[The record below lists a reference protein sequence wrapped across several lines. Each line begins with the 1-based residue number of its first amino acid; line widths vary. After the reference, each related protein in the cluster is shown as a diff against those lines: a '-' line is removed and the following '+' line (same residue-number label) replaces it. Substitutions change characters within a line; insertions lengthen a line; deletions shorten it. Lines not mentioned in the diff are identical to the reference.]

1 MKNRILGSAL
11 MIAGTTIGAGMLA
24 MPLTSAGM
32 GFGMTV
38 FLLVS
43 LWLLLTYTG
52 LLFMEA
58 YQTAKVKDVGVASLA
73 EQYFGMTG
81 RVLATVSL
89 LVLLYALLAAYI
101 TGGGSLLS
109 GVLPT
114 VGDAE
119 STSKIAVLLFTLV
132 LGAFVVIGVKGVD
145 GLTRVLFMGKIVAFF
160 FVLLMMLPKAKLEN
174 LTAVPLDNLLVISA
188 IPIFFTSFGFHVI
201 MGSINSYL
209 EADIRKIRIAVLIG
223 TLIPLTAYLLWQFA
237 THGVL
242 SQNEFV
248 SLLGQDP
255 TLNGL
260 VKATSQITG
269 SPILG
274 EVVRIFSSLAL
285 ITSFLGVAMGIFEG
299 MGDLLKRFN
308 LPNNRPVLTLLT
320 FVPPLAFALFY
331 PNGFIAALGYA
342 GLLFAFY
349 GLILPIGLAWRVR
362 QLHPNLPY
370 RVAGGN
376 VGLLLALIM
385 GVVIMVIPVL
395 IEKGILPAVAG

>member
-1 MKNRILGSAL
+1 MKNKILGSAL
-11 MIAGTTIGAGMLA
+11 IIAGTTIGAGMLA

-38 FLLVS
+38 VLLGG
-43 LWLLLTYTG
+43 LWALLTYTG
-52 LLFMEA
+52 LLFMEV
-58 YQTAKVKDVGVASLA
+58 YQTAKEKEVGVATLA

-81 RVLATVSL
+81 RGLATFSL

-109 GVLPT
+109 GILP
-114 VGDAE
+114 VMGDE
-119 STSKIAVLLFTLV
+119 ETTSKVGILLFTFI
-132 LGAFVVIGVKGVD
+132 LGTFVVIGIKGVD
-145 GLTRVLFMGKIVAFF
+145 GITRLMFLGKIVAFI

-209 EADIRKIRIAVLIG
+209 DADIRKIRLAVLIG
-223 TLIPLTAYLLWQFA
+223 TLIPLSAYLLWQLA

-242 SQNEFV
+242 SQGEFV
-248 SLLGQDP
+248 ALVKQDP

-260 VKATSQITG
+260 VKATAQITG
-269 SPILG
+269 STILG
-274 EVVRIFSSLAL
+274 EAVRLFSALAL

-299 MGDLLKRFN
+299 VGDLLKRFN
-308 LPNNRPVLTLLT
+308 LPSNRVVLTPLT
-320 FVPPLAFALFY
+320 FIPPLVFALFY

-349 GLILPIGLAWRVR
+349 GLILPIGLAWKAR

-376 VGLLLALIM
+376 LGLVIAFVM
-385 GVVIMVIPVL
+385 GIVIIVIPFL

>member
-1 MKNRILGSAL
+1 MKNKILGSAL
-11 MIAGTTIGAGMLA
+11 IIAGTTIGAGMLA

-38 FLLVS
+38 VLLGG
-43 LWLLLTYTG
+43 LWALLTYTG
-52 LLFMEA
+52 LLFMEV
-58 YQTAKVKDVGVASLA
+58 YQTAKEKEVGVATLA

-81 RVLATVSL
+81 RGLATFSL

-109 GVLPT
+109 GILP
-114 VGDAE
+114 VMGDEAT
-119 STSKIAVLLFTLV
+119 TSKVGILLFTFI
-132 LGAFVVIGVKGVD
+132 LGTFVVIGIKGVD
-145 GLTRVLFMGKIVAFF
+145 GITRLMFLGKIVAFI

-209 EADIRKIRIAVLIG
+209 DADIRKIRLAVLIG
-223 TLIPLTAYLLWQFA
+223 TLIPLSAYLLWQLA

-242 SQNEFV
+242 SQGEFV
-248 SLLGQDP
+248 ALVKQDP

-260 VKATSQITG
+260 VKATAQITG
-269 SPILG
+269 STILG
-274 EVVRIFSSLAL
+274 EAVRLFSALAL

-299 MGDLLKRFN
+299 VGDLLKRFN
-308 LPNNRPVLTLLT
+308 LPSNRVVLTPLT
-320 FVPPLAFALFY
+320 FIPPLAFALFY

-349 GLILPIGLAWRVR
+349 GLILPIGLAWKAR

-376 VGLLLALIM
+376 LGLVIAFVM
-385 GVVIMVIPVL
+385 GIVIIVIPFL